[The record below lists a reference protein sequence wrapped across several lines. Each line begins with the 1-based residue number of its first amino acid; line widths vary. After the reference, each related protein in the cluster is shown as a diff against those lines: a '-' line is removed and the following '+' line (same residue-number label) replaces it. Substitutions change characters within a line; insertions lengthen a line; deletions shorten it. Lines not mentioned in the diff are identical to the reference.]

1 MDYVKK
7 FDSSIE
13 KALTKYIRKPEIVY
27 GMIILF
33 IALYAAHIAP
43 TVPEVVSKIFS
54 NTYFKLMFMIFILW
68 IAQISPSMSIVIA
81 VGFLMITNYANNKA
95 LFEMLDNTPAP
106 ETTTVAPVTTE
117 PTAEPTPLDS
127 VDAVNKL
134 TLQAMSPEA
143 GSVEKVNDAA
153 MVAVSTMAPYDEA
166 GKQAVMDLAQQ
177 ALTPAA
183 GETTAVATAMT
194 TAVAA
199 INNNLPA
206 TTTAPAVVQAVQ
218 VLADSA
224 ASPSANNVSMIQTA
238 TNIATSAVPST
249 STTPEIIST
258 INALA
263 TNAVTPAPVSPEVV
277 TVAAQKV
284 MDAIMGLE
292 PSVSF
297 APAATAAPSETAAP
311 PSMAA
316 PTAECY
322 PMRSVDMSKVTPDFE
337 GHSIEDYQ
345 PFVSSA

>member
-13 KALTKYIRKPEIVY
+13 KALTRYIRKPEIVY

-33 IALYAAHIAP
+33 IALYAAHVAP
-43 TVPEVVSKIFS
+43 SLPPVITKVFD

-68 IAQISPSMSIVIA
+68 IAQISPSLSIVIA
-81 VGFLMITNYANNKA
+81 VGFLMITNYVNNKS

-106 ETTTVAPVTTE
+106 ETTAP
-117 PTAEPTPLDS
+117 AAQPTPIDS

-143 GSVEKVNDAA
+143 GSPEKVQEAA
-153 MVAVSTMAPYDEA
+153 MVAVSTMAPNDTT
-166 GKQAVMDLAQQ
+166 GKQSVIDLAQQ
-177 ALTPAA
+177 ALQPAA

-206 TTTAPAVVQAVQ
+206 TTTPPAVVQAIQ

-224 ASPSANNVSMIQTA
+224 ASPAANNVSTIQTA

-249 STTPEIIST
+249 STTPEVIST

-263 TNAVTPAPVSPEVV
+263 ANAVTPAPVSPEVV
-277 TVAAQKV
+277 TAAAQKV
-284 MDAIMGLE
+284 ANAIMGIE
-292 PSVSF
+292 TSPM
-297 APAATAAPSETAAP
+297 APAETAAP
-311 PSMAA
+311 AMTAA
-316 PTAECY
+316 PPATMGQPAAECY
-322 PMRSVDMSKVTPDFE
+322 PVRSVDMSKVSPGGESNT
-337 GHSIEDYQ
+337 IEDYGA
-345 PFVSSA
+345 FVPSM

>member
-43 TVPEVVSKIFS
+43 AVPEVVSKIFS

-106 ETTTVAPVTTE
+106 ETTAAPVAPVA
-117 PTAEPTPLDS
+117 PAAPTPLDS

-143 GSVEKVNDAA
+143 GSTSKVNQAA
-153 MVAVSTMAPYDEA
+153 MVAVSTMAPSDVA

-183 GETTAVATAMT
+183 GEATKVATDMT

-224 ASPSANNVSMIQTA
+224 ASPSANNVATIQTA
-238 TNIATSAVPST
+238 TNIATSVVPST
-249 STTPEIIST
+249 STTPEVIST

-263 TNAVTPAPVSPEVV
+263 ANAVTPAPVSPEVV
-277 TVAAQKV
+277 TAAAQKV
-284 MDAIMGLE
+284 MDAIMGVE
-292 PSVSF
+292 PSASL
-297 APAATAAPSETAAP
+297 APAATAAPAETAAP
-311 PSMAA
+311 PSMTA

>member
-13 KALTKYIRKPEIVY
+13 KALTRYIRKPEIIY

-43 TVPEVVSKIFS
+43 AVPEVISKIFS

-95 LFEMLDNTPAP
+95 LFEMLDNTSAP
-106 ETTTVAPVTTE
+106 ETAAP
-117 PTAEPTPLDS
+117 AAAPTPLDS
-127 VDAVNKL
+127 VDAVNQL

-143 GSVEKVNDAA
+143 GSPEKVQDAA
-153 MVAVSTMAPYDEA
+153 MVAVSTMAPSDVA
-166 GKQAVMDLAQQ
+166 GQQAVIDLAQQ

-183 GETTAVATAMT
+183 GEPTQVATDMT

-249 STTPEIIST
+249 STTPEVIST

-277 TVAAQKV
+277 TAAAQKV
-284 MDAIMGLE
+284 MDAIMGVE
-292 PSVSF
+292 STTSF
-297 APAATAAPSETAAP
+297 APAVTSMPAEMAAP
-311 PSMAA
+311 PAMA
-316 PTAECY
+316 PPSAECY

-345 PFVSSA
+345 PFVASA

>member
-13 KALTKYIRKPEIVY
+13 KALTRYIRKPEIIY

-43 TVPEVVSKIFS
+43 AVPEVISKIFS

-68 IAQISPSMSIVIA
+68 MAQISPSMSIVIA

-95 LFEMLDNTPAP
+95 LFEMLDNTSAS
-106 ETTTVAPVTTE
+106 ETT
-117 PTAEPTPLDS
+117 PTAAPTPLDS
-127 VDAVNKL
+127 VDAVNQL

-143 GSVEKVNDAA
+143 GSPEKVQDAA
-153 MVAVSTMAPYDEA
+153 MVAVSTMAPSDAA
-166 GKQAVMDLAQQ
+166 GKQAVIDLAQQ

-183 GETTAVATAMT
+183 GEPTQVATAMT

-249 STTPEIIST
+249 STTPEVIST

-277 TVAAQKV
+277 TAAAQKV
-284 MDAIMGLE
+284 MDAIMGVE
-292 PSVSF
+292 PTTSF
-297 APAATAAPSETAAP
+297 APAVTSMPAEMAAP
-311 PSMAA
+311 PAMAQ
-316 PTAECY
+316 PSAECY